1 MELIDDRP
9 SGQPGSSADA
19 EINLFGG
26 PYVMIGAQRYQVPEG
41 SKRLLAFVAL
51 RGCRVERRHAAGVLW
66 PVGDDNRAA
75 GNLRSALWRLRSAG
89 IDILECD
96 KWSLQLADRVR
107 VDVIGVNQWADRL
120 ITGCPRDEDL
130 TTAPARVD
138 ALELLPGWYDDWTIL
153 ERERLR
159 QRVMHALEALSRR
172 FTLLGRHAEAVEA
185 GLCAVNSEPLRE
197 SAQRVLIEAHLGE
210 CNWVEARRAYLAY
223 RRLLDQ
229 ELGVSPS
236 RDLTAFVYAAAPV
249 CDDAQPG
256 RVRATA
262 GR

>member
-1 MELIDDRP
+1 MKLIDETIACT
-9 SGQPGSSADA
+9 SGSGRVAQL
-19 EINLFGG
+19 NLFGG
-26 PYVMIGAQRYQVPEG
+26 PYVNIGTEQYQVPEG

-75 GNLRSALWRLRSAG
+75 GNLRSALWRLRGAG

-96 KWSLQLADRVR
+96 KWSLNLATGVE
-107 VDVIGVNQWADRL
+107 VDVITVSEWANRM
-120 ITGCPRDEDL
+120 ISGCPRTEDL
-130 TTAPARVD
+130 TMVPARMS

-159 QRVMHALEALSRR
+159 QRVMHAMEALSRE
-172 FTLLGRHAEAVEA
+172 FTLEGRHAEAVEA
-185 GLCAVNSEPLRE
+185 ALCAVNSEPLRE

-210 CNWVEARRAYLAY
+210 CNWVEAKRAFLAY
-223 RRLLDQ
+223 RCLLDQ

-236 RDLTAFVYAAAPV
+236 RDLTNFVYQSAP
-249 CDDAQPG
+249 A
-256 RVRATA
+256 RAIRSSRISA
-262 GR
+262 GAGP